1 MSKPGGNVGAWKCD
15 GKCKAKCIHTQILTV
30 SSIYKVG
37 IFVIDENLFS
47 LLNKSSD
54 NRIQTPDFSRHLK
67 IIDFGK
73 YFVLPA

>member
-1 MSKPGGNVGAWKCD
+1 MLGHGNAMENAKPNVYT
-15 GKCKAKCIHTQILTV
+15 HTQILTV